1 MEKEKVITK
10 HLNIDAATV
19 WEVVKKPAYL
29 AVHGDVKTTIVSDL
43 EWIEHTGEA
52 VDNRCVAKVDEA
64 TKTVSIQSES
74 SKYKTEHDAFK
85 ISVKE
90 VDGGCDVTIDF
101 DMFTGAI
108 ANILVMKVAGD
119 KIVEGSIDKLF
130 HHIEKK
136 CK

>member
-10 HLNIDAATV
+10 HLNIDANKAWDV
-19 WEVVKKPAYL
+19 IKKPAFL
-29 AVHGDVKTTIVSDL
+29 AIHGDVKTTIVSDL

-52 VDNRCVAKVDEA
+52 VDNRCVAKIDEA

-74 SKYKTEHDAFK
+74 SKYKSEHDAFK
-85 ISVKE
+85 ISLKE

-101 DMFTGAI
+101 ELFTGAI

-119 KIVEGSIDKLF
+119 KIVESSIDKLF
-130 HHIEKK
+130 QHIEKK